1 MFLFERSG
9 PSNAQRYQHWREA
22 GEPESHSLRNHTI
35 SSRGLS
41 PDRFT
46 SQNYGGVDRS
56 RSCTS
61 LFRGQRFSKPP
72 ELPILALPRKS
83 GADEGHRTPML
94 LNFARL
100 FENRVYTNSTTSA
113 KLWCPKGDLNPQTFR
128 RTLLR
133 RLCFRFHHSG
143 TSKLGQSGGIS
154 THD

>member
-1 MFLFERSG
+1 MLVFGTSGLANHAQLF
-9 PSNAQRYQHWREA
+9 QYWREA
-22 GEPESHSLRNHTI
+22 VNTIHTPCGANGFPI
-35 SSRGLS
+35 RAYHPIGLL
-41 PDRFT
+41 PKT
-46 SQNYGGVDRS
+46 YGGVDRS

-113 KLWCPKGDLNPQTFR
+113 KLWCGRPAE
-128 RTLLR
+128 
-133 RLCFRFHHSG
+133 S
-143 TSKLGQSGGIS
+143 
-154 THD
+154 